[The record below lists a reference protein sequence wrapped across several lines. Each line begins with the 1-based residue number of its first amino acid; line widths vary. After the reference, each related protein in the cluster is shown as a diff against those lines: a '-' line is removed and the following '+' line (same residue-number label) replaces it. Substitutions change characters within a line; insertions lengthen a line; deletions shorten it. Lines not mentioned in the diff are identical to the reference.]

1 MSHASV
7 CPECA
12 AGKHVN
18 CTGWALDEEDNEV
31 ACGCDCQALPGGK
44 VRRTCQRKGHR
55 WPRPGS
61 GWFLQP
67 PPLPIEFCT
76 RLWCESYRIAPWV
89 SAPMRDALKAAAAGR
104 LKPPYQSFDRYPVG
118 GVGQVDYR
126 ISHPKNAKEK
136 KHGR

>member
-67 PPLPIEFCT
+67 PPLPIEFCN

-104 LKPPYQSFDRYPVG
+104 LEPPSRRFDRYPIG